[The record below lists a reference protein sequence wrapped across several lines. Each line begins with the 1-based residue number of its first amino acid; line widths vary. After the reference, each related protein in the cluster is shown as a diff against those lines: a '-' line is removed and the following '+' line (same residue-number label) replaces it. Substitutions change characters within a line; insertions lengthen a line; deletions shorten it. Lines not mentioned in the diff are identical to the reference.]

1 MSGREN
7 EKLFIIR
14 GEPRGPQA
22 WFDESKRLELPF
34 NPTEYSIDNRSVY
47 SEAAIPGL
55 DAPLFQYNH
64 GEARSLS
71 MELLID
77 TYTYGSQK
85 DVRQEYIDK
94 LESLL
99 LIDGALHAPPPCK
112 VVWGSLE
119 FIGLLQELRKRYVLF
134 LEDGTPVRARVN
146 MTWKEYLPLV
156 TQLRRTLRS
165 SPDRRKTCQ
174 LKEGASLWQIAYEE
188 YGHVKYWKLLA
199 DTNDIDNPL
208 ELQPGHELVIPPLDK
223 RMEGSDVSY

>member
-1 MSGREN
+1 MPGREN
-7 EKLFIIR
+7 EKIFIIR

-22 WFDESKRLELPF
+22 WFDETKRLELPF
-34 NPTEYSIDNRSVY
+34 NPTEYSIDSRAVY
-47 SEAAIPGL
+47 SEAAVPGL
-55 DAPLFQYNH
+55 DAPIFQYNH

-77 TYTYGSQK
+77 TYTYDSQE
-85 DVRQEYIDK
+85 DVRHKYIDK
-94 LESLL
+94 LEDLL
-99 LIDGALHAPPPCK
+99 LIDGELHAPPPCK

-134 LEDGTPVRARVN
+134 LEDGTPVRARVT

-165 SPDRRKTCQ
+165 SPDRRKTRL

-188 YGHVKYWKLLA
+188 YGHVKYWKILA
-199 DTNDIDNPL
+199 YANDIADPL
-208 ELQPGHELVIPPLDK
+208 ALQPGYKLVIPPLDK
-223 RMEGSDVSY
+223 PMEGSDVNY